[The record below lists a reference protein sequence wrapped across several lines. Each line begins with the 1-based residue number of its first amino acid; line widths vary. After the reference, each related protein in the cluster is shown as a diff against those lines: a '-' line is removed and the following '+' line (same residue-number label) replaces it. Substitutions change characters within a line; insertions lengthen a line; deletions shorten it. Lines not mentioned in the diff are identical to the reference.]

1 VGFLSPFRKR
11 SADDPP
17 PTESWPLFAFGK
29 LPIYKDFIS
38 AGLTDDASREFRDW
52 LSNGFSR
59 HWSTRDDC
67 RPTEIPLHAFL
78 LRLPESRKM
87 AVGAL
92 WGSTDQGGLRKF
104 PFALFTIL
112 PGGKPAASVLTA
124 LDYLPVFESRARE
137 IRRKYDAGGSL
148 AAVYQEL
155 RGARIEIPVRKE
167 EQIRVR
173 LAEALARSR
182 VGPLATALFGD
193 DAATQ
198 WPALL
203 SGLDAAARSPT
214 AGAAA
219 FRLPLADGT
228 PPLHQLKLWTVRLVK
243 ASPAG
248 ASPTGVLYRT
258 GGELPRGVLFFRD
271 ARAEDILLLH
281 PAAIPTD
288 FVEEIP
294 KPSPQTAADAVT
306 EPAVAVDAP
315 ATSPP
320 ATILPAASLP
330 ATKPPPTAA
339 VPPPEP
345 TPPAETSLS
354 SEAAPPAWTPLEG
367 EILILGAAARPA
379 EVRPAGLPVEPK
391 HDSSPEAPAVSEN
404 QAVLESP
411 PTPEAPAVSLE
422 PAVLEPPPAPE
433 APAISE
439 SPPLLEPPAVPEP
452 PAVQT
457 PATSTA
463 DAAPTAPSPPLPL
476 PPEQPVGW
484 DLPLASLL
492 EPG

>member
-1 VGFLSPFRKR
+1 MGFLSRFRQP

-29 LPIYKDFIS
+29 LPVYKDFIS

-67 RPTEIPLHAFL
+67 RPREIPLHAFM
-78 LRLPESRKM
+78 LRLPASRKI

-112 PGGKPAASVLTA
+112 PGGRPAASVLTA
-124 LDYLPVFESRARE
+124 LDYLPVFETRARE
-137 IRRKYDAGGSL
+137 IRRKYDSGGSL

-155 RGARIEIPVRKE
+155 RGARIEIPIRKE
-167 EQIRVR
+167 EQIRLR

-182 VGPLATALFGD
+182 VGPLATALFGS
-193 DAATQ
+193 DAAAQ
-198 WPALL
+198 WAALL

-228 PPLHQLKLWTVRLVK
+228 PPLHQMKLWTLRLAK
-243 ASPAG
+243 TSPAG
-248 ASPTGVLYRT
+248 AGPIGVLYRT
-258 GGELPRGVLFFRD
+258 GGELPRGVFFFRD

-281 PAAIPTD
+281 PEAIPTD

-294 KPSPQTAADAVT
+294 KPVPRRAGEAVIEST
-306 EPAVAVDAP
+306 VAVDAP

-320 ATILPAASLP
+320 ATSPP
-330 ATKPPPTAA
+330 ATSVPATEPPPTAVA
-339 VPPPEP
+339 PPPEP
-345 TPPAETSLS
+345 TVPAETSPPP
-354 SEAAPPAWTPLEG
+354 EAAPPAGTPLVG
-367 EILILGAAARPA
+367 EILMLGAAAGPA
-379 EVRPAGLPVEPK
+379 EVRPIVLPTGPA
-391 HDSSPEAPAVSEN
+391 HDAAPEA
-404 QAVLESP
+404 L
-411 PTPEAPAVSLE
+411 AVSLE
-422 PAVLEPPPAPE
+422 PAVLEPPSASE

-439 SPPLLEPPAVPEP
+439 NPAVLEPPAVPESP
-452 PAVQT
+452 PASASVA
-457 PATSTA
+457 PAA
-463 DAAPTAPSPPLPL
+463 DASPAEPSPPVSVPS
-476 PPEQPVGW
+476 PEPAGW

-492 EPG
+492 ETG